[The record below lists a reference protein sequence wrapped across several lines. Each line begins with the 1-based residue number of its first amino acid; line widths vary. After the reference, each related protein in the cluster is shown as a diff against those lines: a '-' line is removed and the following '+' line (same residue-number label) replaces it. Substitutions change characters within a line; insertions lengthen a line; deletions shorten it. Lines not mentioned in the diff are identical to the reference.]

1 MNHQILISKLEQYG
15 MKRVP
20 FNLLKSYLENR
31 KQFASVNN
39 MSFDILPMVYSVQQG
54 SVLGPL
60 LLLTYINDLNNAVE
74 FSDDHHIADGTNE
87 INF

>member
-1 MNHQILISKLEQYG
+1 MNHQILILKLEQYG

-39 MSFDILPMVYSVQQG
+39 ISFDILPIVYGVQQG

-74 FSDDHHIADGTNE
+74 FSDGHHIAEGTNE

>member
-1 MNHQILISKLEQYG
+1 

-20 FNLLKSYLENR
+20 FNLFKSYLENR

-39 MSFDILPMVYSVQQG
+39 ISFDILPIAYGVQQG

-60 LLLTYINDLNNAVE
+60 LLLTYINDLNDAVE
-74 FSDDHHIADGTNE
+74 FSDGHHIADDTNVL
-87 INF
+87 F